1 MRRTRFN
8 LLSPTLFALMVL
20 EILYLAGA
28 VHFAGLFS
36 TVGADFRAP
45 YAAARIARE
54 EGFPH
59 IYDLERHMPIQR
71 ALCRVAGSEAQCVLI
86 PMVFLPVFLLPIP
99 PLTFLSPVPAFVL
112 WSGLNLFGTLP
123 VLHPWLRSL
132 PPAKPETSPANGA
145 SLFSRFLQPPVGP
158 EQPLAD
164 ALREPL
170 SAGMGP
176 GTPVRAGLWAGGLL
190 LKPQTMVLLAPA
202 LVLARQWGVLA
213 GLGAGV
219 AVLGIVSFLLD
230 GPGMAAWARILMGF
244 SPPVPGLAPEVVGA
258 ETMMNWRS
266 IGLLLSVRLP
276 SPLAWGIAGLGILLT
291 VGAAIGVAWPA
302 DLRDAERR
310 EQFTWGILAATLAAT
325 WGTPTVILRW
335 SCSPHSWRWK
345 PVALSPG
352 MLCPFGPCSRPGCLL
367 LTSLWKP
374 FGCFPLL
381 LV

>member
-132 PPAKPETSPANGA
+132 PLPSRRQVLLLALLSFPVFSNLLWGQSNLWLMLCG
-145 SLFSRFLQPPVGP
+145 SLF
-158 EQPLAD
+158 
-164 ALREPL
+164 LREWAQGRQ
-170 SAGMGP
+170 SGP
-176 GTPVRAGLWAGGLL
+176 VSGRA
-190 LKPQTMVLLAPA
+190 
-202 LVLARQWGVLA
+202 
-213 GLGAGV
+213 
-219 AVLGIVSFLLD
+219 VSCSN
-230 GPGMAAWARILMGF
+230 PR
-244 SPPVPGLAPEVVGA
+244 
-258 ETMMNWRS
+258 
-266 IGLLLSVRLP
+266 
-276 SPLAWGIAGLGILLT
+276 
-291 VGAAIGVAWPA
+291 
-302 DLRDAERR
+302 
-310 EQFTWGILAATLAAT
+310 
-325 WGTPTVILRW
+325 RW
-335 SCSPHSWRWK
+335 SCWLLRWFWRGSGGFWLAWERGSPFWGLCHSSWT
-345 PVALSPG
+345 APG
-352 MLCPFGPCSRPGCLL
+352 WPPGLG
-367 LTSLWKP
+367 
-374 FGCFPLL
+374 F
-381 LV
+381 